1 MNGTFVGISVRKIYD
16 DTSLGGWDEKRGKI
30 WWLTDKT
37 VILKYKKKSKRSK
50 TVNIWDDIES

>member
-16 DTSLGGWDEKRGKI
+16 DTSLGGWDEERKKI

-37 VILKYKKKSKRSK
+37 VILKCKKKSK